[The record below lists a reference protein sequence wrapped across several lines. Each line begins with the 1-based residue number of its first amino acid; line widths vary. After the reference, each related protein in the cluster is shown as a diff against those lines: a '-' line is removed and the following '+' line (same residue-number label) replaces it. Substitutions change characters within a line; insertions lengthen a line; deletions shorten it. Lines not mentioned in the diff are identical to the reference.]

1 MCKINITQATQPK
14 RLQKINAKF
23 NHKFEQI
30 AEFLLSEKTIGSS
43 KATYLDESSVYFM
56 DYDP

>member
-1 MCKINITQATQPK
+1 MCKINITQATQPR

-30 AEFLLSEKTIGSS
+30 AEFLLREKTIGSA
-43 KATYLDESSVYFM
+43 KATYLDETSCEFM